1 MRKLLP
7 GLIVACLLATHPVQ
21 AQGTQMQRAAC
32 ERDSH
37 RLCAEAEPDAIAVEK
52 CLQQHI
58 ARFVAGLQKTIRR
71 QGAPMI
77 RAGRGTRTRAR
88 FYSGDPPATRRNSRV
103 KASVCVQ
110 SSGAL
115 G

>member
-52 CLQQHI
+52 CLQQH
-58 ARFVAGLQKTIRR
+58 
-71 QGAPMI
+71 M
-77 RAGRGTRTRAR
+77 
-88 FYSGDPPATRRNSRV
+88 
-103 KASVCVQ
+103 
-110 SSGAL
+110 GAL
-115 G
+115 SPACKKQFGGKARR